1 MSDTMEY
8 IEDLKDEFGVTY
20 MWHDVKIRTSIKTQ
34 RGTQV
39 DIIERPGW
47 DLTCYMD
54 NSIQSCIRDEAK
66 YHEALVHPAMSC
78 VKEPKRVC
86 IIGGGEGATA
96 REVLKFPGVEHV
108 DMIEWDEEVVELFK
122 NKYPQWAQGAWNDP
136 RLHVYYEDVFVK
148 MTEPVAEKYDVV
160 IIDLFDP
167 TDENLPQY
175 LRLIDIIMHSWLNQ
189 NGSIVLYAGM
199 KNILLEKQYTAVI
212 SDHIY
217 RKISENQ
224 FRRHHGSDKE
234 YNSDNTDSD
243 SYSSQMDQLITAYGT
258 YIQSFSGVSNFIL
271 IHDPADDFANFNKVE
286 GSHLNNLT
294 WDAYRISYYS

>member
-1 MSDTMEY
+1 MSETTQY

-20 MWHDVKIRTSIKTQ
+20 TWHGVKVRTSIKTQ

-78 VKEPKRVC
+78 VASPKRVC

-96 REVLKFPGVEHV
+96 REVLKFSEVEHV

-122 NKYPQWAQGAWNDP
+122 TKYPQWSQGAWDDP
-136 RLHVYYEDVFVK
+136 RLHIYYEDVFVK
-148 MTEPVAEKYDVV
+148 MTEPIPEKYDVV

-167 TDENLPQY
+167 TQENLPQY
-175 LRLIDIIMHSWLNQ
+175 LRLIDVIMNSWLNYG
-189 NGSIVLYAGM
+189 GSIVLYAGM
-199 KNILLEKQYTAVI
+199 KNILLEKQYTDLI
-212 SDHIY
+212 RDHIY
-217 RKISENQ
+217 RKFSENR
-224 FRRHHGSDKE
+224 FRRRYDADKGYGHE
-234 YNSDNTDSD
+234 NSDSD
-243 SYSSQMDQLITAYGT
+243 SYTSQMDQLVTEYGA

-271 IHDPADDFANFNKVE
+271 IHDPSDDFGDFDKVE
-286 GSHLNNLT
+286 GSHLNYLV
-294 WDAYRISYYS
+294 WDAYKMSNYN